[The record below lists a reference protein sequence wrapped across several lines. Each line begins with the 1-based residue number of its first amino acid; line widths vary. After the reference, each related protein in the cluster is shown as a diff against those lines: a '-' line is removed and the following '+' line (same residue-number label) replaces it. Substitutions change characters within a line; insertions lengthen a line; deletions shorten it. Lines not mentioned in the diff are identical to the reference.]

1 MVIFE
6 CGLWFN
12 SGKEEK
18 RLQLE
23 LEEKNSG
30 VGINI
35 LAQHRHHF
43 NSKIEFV
50 DLQFDDGTR
59 GRAKVKKDSW
69 GNCTHLINISIGA
82 WSRANGLWKQ
92 KLTHSQVPV
101 YLEIIEPYNVFR
113 VLTQG

>member
-6 CGLWFN
+6 CRLWFN

-18 RLQLE
+18 RRQLE

-35 LAQHRHHF
+35 LAQHRHYF

-82 WSRANGLWKQ
+82 WSRANGLWEQ

-101 YLEIIEPYNVFR
+101 YLEIIVPYKVFR
-113 VLTQG
+113 VLSRG